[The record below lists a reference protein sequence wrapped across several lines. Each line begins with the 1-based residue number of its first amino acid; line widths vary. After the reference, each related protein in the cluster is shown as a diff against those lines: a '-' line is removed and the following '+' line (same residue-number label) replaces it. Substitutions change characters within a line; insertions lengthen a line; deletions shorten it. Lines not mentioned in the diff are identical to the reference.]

1 VANNTVAIIL
11 SGDMAREVAKEY
23 GVDPNVQPLC
33 STSFHVLYKGLFPMV
48 HSFYW
53 PAQLQSFRQLN
64 SSAAFTTV
72 GYWQSLPSL
81 RLHSV
86 FHD

>member
-1 VANNTVAIIL
+1 
-11 SGDMAREVAKEY
+11 MAREVAKEY
-23 GVDPNVQPLC
+23 GVDPRAAALLDIFSCVVQ
-33 STSFHVLYKGLFPMV
+33 GLIPYGV
-48 HSFYW
+48 QLYW

-72 GYWQSLPSL
+72 GYWQFLPSL